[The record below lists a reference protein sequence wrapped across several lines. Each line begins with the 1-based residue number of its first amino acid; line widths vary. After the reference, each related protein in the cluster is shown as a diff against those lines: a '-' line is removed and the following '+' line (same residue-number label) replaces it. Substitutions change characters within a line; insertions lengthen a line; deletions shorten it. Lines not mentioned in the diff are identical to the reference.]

1 MPFPSLYVKA
11 EYRSL
16 TDNIVKEFYIPFLN
30 EAIVYKRA
38 VGFFSSSALS
48 EISKGINGLLKNNG
62 TMQLV
67 ASPYLSEED
76 LEAIQIG
83 YDNKKAII
91 EKSLINSLQNPRN
104 YFEEERLNIL
114 AHLIAEG
121 KLNIKIAIL
130 EKNRS
135 IGIYHEKLGLFY
147 DREGNTVAFAG
158 SMNESSTAMNFNYE
172 SIDVFCSW
180 HNNSDADRVR
190 LKEAAFEKIWGD
202 NAEHVSVMEFPEI
215 EKKIFELYKRDSID
229 FSFDMK
235 ERDNADAEI
244 MESVS
249 SYNTNTFSMPGS
261 VNLYDY
267 QKEAIDKWEK
277 NGFHGIFDMATGT
290 GKTFTGLAAILK
302 IARNKSGKLAV
313 IVVCPFQHLV
323 EQWVEDM
330 IVFGLNPIIGYSGSS
345 QKNWKKKLQKAIFN
359 QKLKIKNQAFF
370 CFICTNATFSSEYVQ
385 NLISKVCSDALLVVD
400 EAHNFGAEGLRKTL
414 TEVFNYRLGLS
425 ATFERHNDE
434 IGTQFLVEYFGSKCI
449 EYPLERAIDEKKLTP
464 YKYFP
469 IITTLTKDE
478 LKVYQQLSYEIS
490 KCIIKGRD
498 GKIKLNERG
507 KRLALQ
513 RARLIAAAEEKISKL
528 KEIIKPYKDSKFILV
543 YCGAARMLNSDAD
556 SVGDEELRQIDA
568 VTHMLGNILKM
579 KVSQFTSREDIKE
592 RQILKNEF
600 KKGDN
605 LQVLVAI
612 KCLDEGVNIPA
623 INVAFILASTTN
635 PKEYIQRRGRV
646 LRLSEGKR
654 FAEIYDF
661 ITIPRPLGEVLSLTE
676 DEIRKDL
683 PLIKNEIV
691 RAREFSRIAMNS
703 VTADHVINSIIET
716 YSIQDDIFDFCLI

>member
-1 MPFPSLYVKA
+1 MPFPSLKVKA

-30 EAIVYKRA
+30 EAVVYKRA

-48 EISKGINGLLKNNG
+48 EISKGISGLLKNNG
-62 TMQLV
+62 TIQLV
-67 ASPYLSEED
+67 ASPHLSEED
-76 LEAIQIG
+76 LEAIQTG

-104 YFEEERLNIL
+104 QFEKERLNIL
-114 AHLIAEG
+114 AHLIAES
-121 KLNIKIAIL
+121 KLDIKIAIL
-130 EKNRS
+130 EKNKS
-135 IGIYHEKLGLFY
+135 IGMYHEKLGLFY
-147 DREGNTVAFAG
+147 DREGNKVAFAG

-180 HNNSDADRVR
+180 QNNSDAERVL

-202 NAEHVSVMEFPEI
+202 KEEHVSVMEFPKV
-215 EKKIFELYKRDSID
+215 EKRIFELYKRDSID
-229 FSFDMK
+229 FNFDKK
-235 ERDNADAEI
+235 EADNADDKLLNSSFSLPN
-244 MESVS
+244 SVK
-249 SYNTNTFSMPGS
+249 
-261 VNLYDY
+261 LYDY
-267 QKEAIDKWEK
+267 QEEAIGNWE
-277 NGFHGIFDMATGT
+277 GSDCHGIFDMATGT
-290 GKTFTGLAAILK
+290 GKTYTGLAAILRL
-302 IARNKSGKLAV
+302 AENKGGKLAV

-330 IVFGLNPIIGYSGSS
+330 IVFGLNPIVGYSGSS
-345 QKNWKKKLQKAIFN
+345 QKNWKNKLQKAIFN
-359 QKLKIKNQAFF
+359 QKLKVKNQEFL

-385 NLISKVCSDALLVVD
+385 NQVVKIHSDALLVVD

-414 TEVFNYRLGLS
+414 TDVFNYRLALS

-434 IGTQFLVEYFGSKCI
+434 IGTQFLLEYFGSKCI

-469 IITTLTKDE
+469 ILVTLTRDE
-478 LKVYQQLSYEIS
+478 LKEYQQLSYEIS
-490 KCIIKGRD
+490 KCIIKGKD

-513 RARLIAAAEEKISKL
+513 RARLIAAAERKVSKL
-528 KEIIKPYKDSKFILV
+528 REFIEPYKNSKFILV
-543 YCGAARMLNSDAD
+543 YCGAARMFNSDAAN
-556 SVGDEELRQIDA
+556 VHEGDLRQIDA
-568 VTHMLGNILKM
+568 VTHMLGDTLNM

-661 ITIPRPLGEVLSLTE
+661 ITIPRPLDEVLSLTE

-703 VTADHVINSIIET
+703 VTADQVINSIIET
-716 YSIQDDIFDFCLI
+716 YSIQDDIFDFSLI